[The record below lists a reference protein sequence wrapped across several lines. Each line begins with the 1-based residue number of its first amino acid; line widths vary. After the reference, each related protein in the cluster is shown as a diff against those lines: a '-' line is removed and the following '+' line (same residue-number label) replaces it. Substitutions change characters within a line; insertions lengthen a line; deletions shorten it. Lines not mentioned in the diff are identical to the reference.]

1 MTENAIVADAAARH
15 ETELRRYSL
24 RLVRDSD
31 LASDVVQEIFGRL
44 KTTEPPPDNPRA
56 WLYRA
61 ARNYALDLL
70 RKRMRCEPLDNP
82 DWLAAETRSS
92 DPAALAQ
99 KNEEYAMLSEE
110 MNALPTRQREA
121 VRLKF
126 QEGLS
131 YAEIAAVIGETKAN
145 VGWLLHS
152 AIKSLREKLDG
163 R

>member
-82 DWLAAETRSS
+82 DWLAAETRSF

>member
-1 MTENAIVADAAARH
+1 MTENALVAAAAARH
-15 ETELRRYSL
+15 ETELRRYTL
-24 RLVRDSD
+24 RLVRDAD
-31 LASDVVQEIFGRL
+31 LASDVVQEVFGRL
-44 KTTEPPPDNPRA
+44 RSTEPPPENPRA
-56 WLYRA
+56 WLYRV
-61 ARNYALDLL
+61 ARNCALDLL
-70 RKRMRCEPLDNP
+70 RKRSRCEPLDNP
-82 DWLAAETRSS
+82 QWLTADARSS

-110 MNALPTRQREA
+110 MNALPAREREA

-152 AIKSLREKLDG
+152 AIKALREKLDG